1 MPAMVTK
8 RVPDLAKVKKVSNG
22 LLGFVVG
29 FVLESSLEVCLGPD
43 YRGNN
48 DDFFATVHDSGVTI
62 LRFKRNPAFLLFK
75 LRGCKDIL
83 VKDYP
88 AGVIAIPLKPYTC
101 KVNLN
106 HGVTSVTVHQFPVI
120 PAYGMT
126 PEKLQGVTLL
136 HDLYVSEL
144 DNRQA
149 QILYVVLSRVL
160 ALAWLIF
167 TQPLTMEYVRKFVPS
182 VQVLQT
188 VRDLMDRVFIPS
200 YMTVDQAHVFDQWLR
215 TQQRYCAQALRIHD
229 DRAQLRRNY
238 RRNVMDDLA
247 PLATTA
253 PQGPPGSGSST
264 SLSTA
269 TVAAQAASL
278 RLSLSPGPV
287 KRSRSARAAVT
298 VANSEASGGHGSKE
312 PPVKK
317 KPAS

>member
-1 MPAMVTK
+1 MQGHLGKRLPPA
-8 RVPDLAKVKKVSNG
+8 
-22 LLGFVVG
+22 
-29 FVLESSLEVCLGPD
+29 
-43 YRGNN
+43 
-48 DDFFATVHDSGVTI
+48 
-62 LRFKRNPAFLLFK
+62 
-75 LRGCKDIL
+75 
-83 VKDYP
+83 

-101 KVNLN
+101 KVSLN

-167 TQPLTMEYVRKFVPS
+167 TQPLTMEYIRKFVPS
-182 VQVLQT
+182 VQVLET

-200 YMTVDQAHVFDQWLR
+200 YMTVEQARVFDRWLR

-229 DRAQLRRNY
+229 DRAQQRRNY

-247 PLATTA
+247 LLAVAAPPSQRPTTSLATA
-253 PQGPPGSGSST
+253 
-264 SLSTA
+264 A
-269 TVAAQAASL
+269 TVAAP
-278 RLSLSPGPV
+278 SLSPSPT
-287 KRSRSARAAVT
+287 KRSRSARAAGT
-298 VANSEASGGHGSKE
+298 VASSEASEGSKE

-317 KPAS
+317 KP